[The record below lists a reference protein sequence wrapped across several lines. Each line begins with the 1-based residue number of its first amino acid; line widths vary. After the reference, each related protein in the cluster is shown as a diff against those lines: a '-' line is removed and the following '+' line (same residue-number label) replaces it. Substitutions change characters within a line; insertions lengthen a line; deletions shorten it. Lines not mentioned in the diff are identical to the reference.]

1 MKTTKTIV
9 AGLMLAAGFL
19 CSCQSDLDESA
30 KGYGYLQLSS
40 VDVNKTM
47 TRADVTATEQ
57 ISVDVYDEENTLIE
71 HADKWQNINTEG
83 GLLLPAGK
91 TYTVKAYSYDRDKNA
106 QGFDAKPYYAGEKD
120 VTIQADKANYA
131 EITCKLAQ
139 SKVSVEYTDKFKS
152 AFTEPFQCYVT
163 GNSGTS
169 IEFKEGETRAAYVK
183 AEQPLSIKLDFGNDK
198 VFTQQITASAEAAH
212 LYKVTLEAGDAQTGI
227 TITLDQTI
235 HQYEVT
241 LEIPTKMEDYI
252 ATTDISSDAS
262 KVWGQ
267 FAYLVGE
274 CNITGATDPVQFC
287 YKKTTDADW
296 TTIEATKAG
305 DTFTY
310 ENKVAPLDFGTEY
323 EYYIKCGDKQGETV
337 SFTTEAFIKPENG
350 GISNLNFDTWS
361 KTEKGLFTK
370 RDCWYPNSDQTNS
383 YWATGNE
390 GVITLKSSNTIPVEG
405 EDAHN
410 GKAAKLTTIE
420 ISLVGYAAGNLF
432 IGNYSTNM
440 EEPASSVSFGRPYS
454 GARPVKLSGW
464 YKYQPGAAMRTDEG
478 ATVPSDRKL
487 TSDECDI
494 YVILWSGN
502 TKIAESHFINNQ
514 TVSSYKNFELPIEY
528 SNTSLRPDKIAIVAT
543 SSRYGGEFS
552 GTSVVGQLAVG
563 STLWVDEFELSYY

>member
-1 MKTTKTIV
+1 
-9 AGLMLAAGFL
+9 MLAAGFL

-71 HADKWQNINTEG
+71 HADKWQNINSEG

-120 VTIQADKANYA
+120 VTIQANKANYA

-198 VFTQQITASAEAAH
+198 VFTQQITASAKAAH
-212 LYKVTLEAGDAQTGI
+212 LYKVKLEAGDAQTGI

-252 ATTDISSDAS
+252 ATTDISTDVS

-267 FAYLVGE
+267 FAYLTGE

-287 YKKTTDADW
+287 YKKTADADW
-296 TTIEATKAG
+296 TTIEATKVD

-323 EYYIKCGDKQGETV
+323 EYYIKCGDKTGETV
-337 SFTTEAFIKPENG
+337 SFTTESFVEIPNLDFETWTQNG
-350 GISNLNFDTWS
+350 AN
-361 KTEKGLFTK
+361 
-370 RDCWYPNSDQTNS
+370 WYPNADASNS

-390 GVITLKSSNTIPVEG
+390 GATIGADANTIGVN
-405 EDAHN
+405 DAHL
-410 GKAAKLTTIE
+410 GKAARLETVE
-420 ISLVGYAAGNLF
+420 VSVLMGLVKTKAAGNIF
-432 IGNYSTNM
+432 IGSYKTNTSNP
-440 EEPASSVSFGRPYS
+440 EASVTFGQPYS

-464 YKYQPGAAMRTDEG
+464 YKYQPGTDITG
-478 ATVPSDRKL
+478 SVPDTIEMKV
-487 TSDECDI
+487 DECDI
-494 YVILWSGN
+494 YIKLWAGEEV
-502 TKIAESHFINNQ
+502 IAESHFRDNQ
-514 TVSSYKNFELPIEY
+514 TVSIYKKFELPIEY
-528 SNTSLRPDKIAIVAT
+528 SNTSLRPDKITIVAT
-543 SSRYGGEFS
+543 SSRYGGLFDGINVIGKLS
-552 GTSVVGQLAVG
+552 IG

>member
-71 HADKWQNINTEG
+71 HADKWQDINTEG

-120 VTIQADKANYA
+120 VTIQANKANYA

-139 SKVSVEYTDKFKS
+139 SKVSVEYTEKFKS

-183 AEQPLSIKLDFGNDK
+183 AEQPLSIKLDFGNNK

-212 LYKVTLEAGDAQTGI
+212 LYKVKLEAGDAQTGI
-227 TITLDQTI
+227 TITLDPTI

-252 ATTDISSDAS
+252 ATTDISTDVS

-267 FAYLVGE
+267 FAYLTGE

-287 YKKTTDADW
+287 YKKKADTDW
-296 TTIEATKAG
+296 TTIEATKVG

-310 ENKVAPLDFGTEY
+310 ENKVAPLDLGTEY
-323 EYYIKCGDKQGETV
+323 EYYIKCGKKQGETV
-337 SFTTEAFIKPENG
+337 SFTTESYVEIP
-350 GISNLNFDTWS
+350 NLNFDTWTQS
-361 KTEKGLFTK
+361 GKNWFANA
-370 RDCWYPNSDQTNS
+370 DASDS
-383 YWATGNE
+383 YWATGNT
-390 GVITLKSSNTIPVEG
+390 GVTMIGDATTTPVEG
-405 EDAHN
+405 TEART
-410 GKAAKLTTIE
+410 GKAAKMITKTGVM
-420 ISLVGYAAGNLF
+420 LVGAAAGNLF
-432 IGNYSTNM
+432 IGTYKTNM
-440 EEPASSVSFGRPYS
+440 GNPSASVNFGRDYT
-454 GARPVKLSGW
+454 GARPVKLSGY
-464 YKYQPGAAMRTDEG
+464 YKYTSCAIDYGSEPGTLTTDE
-478 ATVPSDRKL
+478 
-487 TSDECDI
+487 CNI
-494 YVILWSGN
+494 YVRLWDSDGN
-502 TKIAESHFINNQ
+502 VIGFGEFIGTES
-514 TVSSYKNFELPIEY
+514 VSTYQPFEFEIKY
-528 SNTSLRPDKIAIVAT
+528 SNTTKRPAKITIVAT
-543 SSRYGGEFS
+543 SSHYGGNFS
-552 GTSVVGQLAVG
+552 GMKVVGQVGSG
-563 STLWVDEFELSYY
+563 STLWVDDFELSYY

>member
-47 TRADVTATEQ
+47 TRANVTATEQ

-71 HADKWQNINTEG
+71 HADKWQDINTEG

-120 VTIQADKANYA
+120 VTIQANKANYA

-139 SKVSVEYTDKFKS
+139 SKVSVEYTEKFKS

-183 AEQPLSIKLDFGNDK
+183 AEQPLSIKLDFGNNK

-212 LYKVTLEAGDAQTGI
+212 LYKVKLEAGDAQTGI
-227 TITLDQTI
+227 TITLDPTI

-252 ATTDISSDAS
+252 ATTDISTDVS

-267 FAYLVGE
+267 FAYLTGE

-287 YKKTTDADW
+287 YKKKADTDW
-296 TTIEATKAG
+296 TTIEATKVG

-323 EYYIKCGDKQGETV
+323 EYYIKCGEKQGETV
-337 SFTTEAFIKPENG
+337 SFTTESYVEIP
-350 GISNLNFDTWS
+350 NLNFDTWTQS
-361 KTEKGLFTK
+361 GKNWFANA
-370 RDCWYPNSDQTNS
+370 DASDS
-383 YWATGNE
+383 YWATGNT
-390 GVITLKSSNTIPVEG
+390 GVTLIGDATTTPVEG
-405 EDAHN
+405 TEART
-410 GKAAKLTTIE
+410 GKAAKMITKTGVM
-420 ISLVGYAAGNLF
+420 LVGAAAGNLF
-432 IGNYSTNM
+432 IGTYKTNM
-440 EEPASSVSFGRPYS
+440 GNPSASVNFGRDYT
-454 GARPVKLSGW
+454 GARPVKLSGY
-464 YKYQPGAAMRTDEG
+464 YKYTSCAIDYGSEPGTLTTDE
-478 ATVPSDRKL
+478 
-487 TSDECDI
+487 CNI
-494 YVILWSGN
+494 YVRLWDSDGN
-502 TKIAESHFINNQ
+502 VIGFGEFIGTES
-514 TVSSYKNFELPIEY
+514 VSTYQPFEFEIKY
-528 SNTSLRPDKIAIVAT
+528 SNTTKRPAKITIVAT
-543 SSRYGGEFS
+543 SSHYGGNFS
-552 GTSVVGQLAVG
+552 GIKVVGQVGSG
-563 STLWVDEFELSYY
+563 STLWVDDFELSYY

>member
-57 ISVDVYDEENTLIE
+57 ISVDVYDAENTLIE
-71 HADKWQNINTEG
+71 HADKWQDINTEG

-120 VTIQADKANYA
+120 VTIQANKANYA

-139 SKVSVEYTDKFKS
+139 SKVSVEYTEKFKS

-183 AEQPLSIKLDFGNDK
+183 AEQPLSIKLDFGNNK

-212 LYKVTLEAGDAQTGI
+212 LYKVKLEAGDAQTGI
-227 TITLDQTI
+227 TITLDPTI

-252 ATTDISSDAS
+252 ATTNISTDVS

-267 FAYLVGE
+267 FAYLTGE

-287 YKKTTDADW
+287 YKKKADTDW
-296 TTIEATKAG
+296 TTIEATKVG

-323 EYYIKCGDKQGETV
+323 EYYIKCGEKQGETV
-337 SFTTEAFIKPENG
+337 SFTTESYVEIP
-350 GISNLNFDTWS
+350 NLNFDTWTQS
-361 KTEKGLFTK
+361 GKNWFANA
-370 RDCWYPNSDQTNS
+370 DASDS
-383 YWATGNE
+383 YWATGNT
-390 GVITLKSSNTIPVEG
+390 GVTMIGDATTTPVEG
-405 EDAHN
+405 TEART
-410 GKAAKLTTIE
+410 GKAAKMITKTGVM
-420 ISLVGYAAGNLF
+420 LVGAAAGNLF
-432 IGNYSTNM
+432 IGTYKTNM
-440 EEPASSVSFGRPYS
+440 GNPSASVNFGRDYT
-454 GARPVKLSGW
+454 GARPVKLSGY
-464 YKYQPGAAMRTDEG
+464 YKYTSCAIDYGSEPGTLTTDE
-478 ATVPSDRKL
+478 
-487 TSDECDI
+487 CNI
-494 YVILWSGN
+494 YVRLWDSDGN
-502 TKIAESHFINNQ
+502 VIGFGEFIGTES
-514 TVSSYKNFELPIEY
+514 VSTYQPFEFEIKY
-528 SNTSLRPDKIAIVAT
+528 SNTTKRPAKITIVAT
-543 SSRYGGEFS
+543 SSHYGGNFS
-552 GTSVVGQLAVG
+552 GIKVVGQVGSG
-563 STLWVDEFELSYY
+563 STLWVDDFELSYY

>member
-1 MKTTKTIV
+1 MKTKNIILSS
-9 AGLMLAAGFL
+9 LMLAAGVL

-71 HADKWQNINTEG
+71 HADKWQDINSEG

-139 SKVSVEYTDKFKS
+139 SKVSVEYTEKFKN

-163 GNSGTS
+163 GNSGTN

-183 AEQPLSIKLDFGNDK
+183 AEQPLSIKLDFGNNK
-198 VFTQQITASAEAAH
+198 VFTEQITASAEAAH

-252 ATTDISSDAS
+252 ATTDISSDVS

-287 YKKTTDADW
+287 YKKKADADW
-296 TTIEATKAG
+296 STIEATKVG
-305 DTFTY
+305 DAFTY
-310 ENKVAPLDFGTEY
+310 ENKVAPLDFDTEY

-337 SFTTEAFIKPENG
+337 SFTTEAFITPENG
-350 GISNLNFDTWS
+350 GISNLDFNTWS
-361 KTEKGLFTK
+361 KTEKGLITK
-370 RDCWYPNSDQTNS
+370 RDCWFPNADQANS

-410 GKAAKLTTIE
+410 GKAAKLTTVDIT
-420 ISLVGYAAGNLF
+420 LVGYAAGNIF
-432 IGNYSTNM
+432 IGNYSTNTSD
-440 EEPASSVSFGRPYS
+440 PASSVSFGRPYS

-464 YKYQPGAAMRTDEG
+464 YKYQPGAKMREG
-478 ATVPSDRKL
+478 ATEPSDRKL

-514 TVSSYKNFELPIEY
+514 TVASYKKFELPIEY
-528 SNTSLRPDKIAIVAT
+528 SNTSLRPDKITIVAT

>member
-71 HADKWQNINTEG
+71 HADKWQDINTEG

-139 SKVSVEYTDKFKS
+139 SKVSVEYTEKFKN

-163 GNSGTS
+163 GNSGTN

-183 AEQPLSIKLDFGNDK
+183 AEQPLSIKLDFGSDK

-227 TITLDQTI
+227 TITLDPTI

-252 ATTDISSDAS
+252 ATTDISSDVS

-267 FAYLVGE
+267 FAYLRGE

-287 YKKTTDADW
+287 YKKKADADW
-296 TTIEATKAG
+296 TTIEATKVG

-323 EYYIKCGDKQGETV
+323 EYYIKCGEKQGETV
-337 SFTTEAFIKPENG
+337 SFTTESFVEIP
-350 GISNLNFDTWS
+350 NLNFDTWAQS
-361 KTEKGLFTK
+361 GKN
-370 RDCWYPNSDQTNS
+370 WYPNADASNS

-390 GVITLKSSNTIPVEG
+390 GATTLGDSNTTPAEG
-405 EDAHN
+405 DDAYD
-410 GKAAKLTTIE
+410 GKSAKLQTVTVP
-420 ISLVGYAAGNLF
+420 LVGYAAGNLL
-432 IGNYSTNM
+432 IGNYSTNYDDM
-440 EEPASSVSFGRPYS
+440 ASSVSFGRPYS
-454 GARPVKLSGW
+454 GARPVKLTGY
-464 YKYQPGAAMRTDEG
+464 YKYKPGTDMNTNGKIPTDRT
-478 ATVPSDRKL
+478 L
-487 TSDECDI
+487 TIDECDI
-494 YVILWSGN
+494 YIKLWSDG
-502 TKIAESHFINNQ
+502 IVIGEGHFISNATQ
-514 TVSSYKNFELPIEY
+514 STYAPFEIEVKY
-528 SNTSLRPDKIAIVAT
+528 TDTSKRADTITIVA
-543 SSRYGGEFS
+543 SSSHYGGEFEGS
-552 GTSVVGQLAVG
+552 GLFGTKVVGQVSAG
-563 STLWVDEFELSYY
+563 STLWVDDFELSYY

>member
-9 AGLMLAAGFL
+9 ASLMLAAGFL

-71 HADKWQNINTEG
+71 HADKWQDINTEN

-183 AEQPLSIKLDFGNDK
+183 AEQPLSIKLDFGNNK

-212 LYKVTLEAGDAQTGI
+212 LYKVKLEAGDAQTGI

-252 ATTDISSDAS
+252 ATTDISTDAS

-267 FAYLVGE
+267 FAYLTGE

-287 YKKTTDADW
+287 YKKKADADW
-296 TTIEATKAG
+296 TTIEATKVG

-323 EYYIKCGDKQGETV
+323 EYYIKCGDKTGETV
-337 SFTTEAFIKPENG
+337 SFTTESFVEIP
-350 GISNLNFDTWS
+350 NLDFEDW
-361 KTEKGLFTK
+361 TK
-370 RDCWYPNSDQTNS
+370 SGDNWYPNADASNS

-390 GVITLKSSNTIPVEG
+390 GVTTLGDSNSVPVEG
-405 EDAHN
+405 TDAHN
-410 GKAAKLTTIE
+410 GKSAKLQTVTV
-420 ISLVGYAAGNLF
+420 SLVGYAAGNLL
-432 IGNYSTNM
+432 IGNYKTNLGDM
-440 EEPASSVSFGRPYS
+440 ASSVSFGRPYS
-454 GARPVKLSGW
+454 GARPVKLAGY
-464 YKYQPGAAMRTDEG
+464 YKYTPGTEMNTNGKIPTDRTLS
-478 ATVPSDRKL
+478 V
-487 TSDECDI
+487 DECDI
-494 YVILWSGN
+494 YVKLWSGG
-502 TKIAESHFINNQ
+502 TEGTLLGEGHFITNQ
-514 TVSSYKNFELPIEY
+514 TQSTYAPFEIEIEY
-528 SNTSLRPDKIAIVAT
+528 TDTSKRPDTMTIVAT
-543 SSRYGGEFS
+543 SSRYGGEFE
-552 GTSVVGQLAVG
+552 GTNMFNTKVVGQVAAN
-563 STLWVDEFELSYY
+563 STLWVDDFELSYY

>member
-1 MKTTKTIV
+1 MKTINKIT
-9 AGLMLAAGFL
+9 ASLMLAAGFL

-57 ISVDVYDEENTLIE
+57 ISVDVYDEESTLIE
-71 HADKWQNINTEG
+71 HADKWQDINSEG

-139 SKVSVEYTDKFKS
+139 SKVSVEYTEKFKN
-152 AFTEPFQCYVT
+152 AFTEPFTCYVT
-163 GNSGTS
+163 GNSGTN

-183 AEQPLSIKLDFGNDK
+183 AEQPLSIKLDFGSDK
-198 VFTQQITASAEAAH
+198 VFTKQITASAEAAH

-252 ATTDISSDAS
+252 ATTDISSDVS

-267 FAYLVGE
+267 FAYLRGE

-287 YKKTTDADW
+287 YKKTADTDW
-296 TTIEATKAG
+296 TTIEATKVG

-323 EYYIKCGDKQGETV
+323 EYYIKCGEKQGETV
-337 SFTTEAFIKPENG
+337 SFTTESFVNIP
-350 GISNLNFDTWS
+350 NLDFETWS
-361 KTEKGLFTK
+361 QDGKNWFANADAK
-370 RDCWYPNSDQTNS
+370 DS
-383 YWATGNE
+383 YWATGNTGVTIIGDATTTPAE
-390 GVITLKSSNTIPVEG
+390 GA
-405 EDAHN
+405 DAHN
-410 GKAAKLTTIE
+410 GKAAKMVTKTGVI
-420 ISLVGYAAGNLF
+420 LVGAAAGNLF
-432 IGNYSTNM
+432 IGSYKTNM
-440 EEPASSVSFGRPYS
+440 GDPSSSVSFGQDYT

-464 YKYQPGAAMRTDEG
+464 YKYTSCKIDYGTQPGTLTTDE
-478 ATVPSDRKL
+478 
-487 TSDECDI
+487 CNI
-494 YVILWSGN
+494 YVRLWAADGTEIGFGEFVG
-502 TKIAESHFINNQ
+502 TKSVSTYQKFEFDINY
-514 TVSSYKNFELPIEY
+514 TDK
-528 SNTSLRPDKIAIVAT
+528 TKRPAKITIVAT
-543 SSRYGGEFS
+543 SSHYGGNFS
-552 GTSVVGQLAVG
+552 GKKVVGQVGSG
-563 STLWVDEFELSYY
+563 STLWVDDFELSYY